1 MLQVTKIQSFFEL
14 EKSNLLT
21 YTIEKGDKKWLWVFL
36 APGLKEWPQDSFLG
50 SFISLSSS
58 LHIVARWLLA
68 TQADCLSSTPAEKR
82 MPIYLLLWQKFRISF
97 DYTDLCPM
105 LFPDLITVPRGVEN
119 TAWLGL
125 DLEWDWPHPNDLG

>member
-1 MLQVTKIQSFFEL
+1 M
-14 EKSNLLT
+14 
-21 YTIEKGDKKWLWVFL
+21 
-36 APGLKEWPQDSFLG
+36 ALG
-50 SFISLSSS
+50 ISSSRAQGMASGFISWLFCCSVKLSPHSGKMVTGNS
-58 LHIVARWLLA
+58 G
-68 TQADCLSSTPAEKR
+68 CLSSTPAEER

-125 DLEWDWPHPNDLG
+125 ELEWDWPHPNDLG